1 MNGVAVGRVWLV
13 ALSLA
18 VVLAWPQAAQAG
30 AAGLATGMAAVRVG
44 SGEHQLRPLAGLWL
58 RFDMGDML
66 FLEAEGAYTQRH
78 EGGELASFRE
88 RWLRGGA
95 TLGCGLGKP
104 RARAALALGPAFTW
118 RQTLLSAER
127 DWQVSTPIQPGL
139 RYRVGLLLRPGERW
153 AVDLLYGGSTR
164 GRSHDQDLL
173 LQGGLRW

>member
-1 MNGVAVGRVWLV
+1 MGR
-13 ALSLA
+13 ALL
-18 VVLAWPQAAQAG
+18 VVLGLVFALASAGEAWAG
-30 AAGLATGMAAVRVG
+30 AAGLATGMEAVRVG
-44 SGEHQLRPLAGLWL
+44 SGDHQLRPLAGLWL
-58 RFDMGDML
+58 RFDLGEL
-66 FLEAEGAYTQRH
+66 FFVEAEGAYTQRH

-88 RWLRGGA
+88 RWLRGAA

-118 RQTLLSAER
+118 RQTLLSAQQ
-127 DWQVSTPIQPGL
+127 DWQVSTPIQLGL

-153 AVDLLYGGSTR
+153 ALDLLYGGSTR